1 MQVTIRFANPRTAH
15 ESVERALGCILL
27 ETEAKTANRLIG
39 GFYFDTE
46 RTPQDIFDDFATDGF
61 EKEDFAS
68 IEFSWS

>member
-1 MQVTIRFANPRTAH
+1 MQVTIRFANARTAH
-15 ESVERALGCILL
+15 ESVERALGSILL
-27 ETEAKTANRLIG
+27 QTEAKTANRLIG

-68 IEFSWS
+68 IEFAWS

>member
-15 ESVERALGCILL
+15 ESVERTLGSILL

-46 RTPQDIFDDFATDGF
+46 RDPQAIFDDFTADGF

-68 IEFSWS
+68 IEFAWS